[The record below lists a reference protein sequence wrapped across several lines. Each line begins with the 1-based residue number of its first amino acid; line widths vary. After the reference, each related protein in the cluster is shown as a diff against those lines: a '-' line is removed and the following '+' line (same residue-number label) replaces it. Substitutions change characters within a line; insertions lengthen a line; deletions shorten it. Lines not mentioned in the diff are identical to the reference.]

1 MVPVMLLAHLLGDY
15 ILQPDILVR
24 WKFRSILGV
33 IAHGGIVT
41 LTGLAFVL
49 LVAPEWWPYALLIGV
64 THTIIDVLRA
74 QLLRPKRTSWEL
86 IWLLLDQL
94 AHVGVILL
102 VVAITASP
110 TASELQ
116 LHGGRPIDTRFWIYS
131 VGFLILLHPAWVL
144 LRFTARAIWGA
155 TSIPA
160 LPNGE
165 KYGPMLE
172 RVLIATLIVAG
183 QFFLVPL
190 VVLARRVQ
198 SVYAQND
205 GLLLYIDF
213 PRHRAEALMSILLAM
228 FVGFLLLL
236 FRTGVL

>member
-1 MVPVMLLAHLLGDY
+1 MVPLMLLAHLLGDY
-15 ILQPDILVR
+15 MLQPDILVR
-24 WKFRSILGV
+24 WKYRSILGV

-41 LTGLAFVL
+41 LTGLVFVL
-49 LVAPEWWPYALLIGV
+49 LLAPEWWPYALLIGV

-94 AHVGVILL
+94 AHVGVIIL
-102 VVAITASP
+102 VASLSSGPTVAGLRLPSGQA
-110 TASELQ
+110 
-116 LHGGRPIDTRFWIYS
+116 IDARFWIYS
-131 VGFLILLHPAWVL
+131 LGFLILLHPAWVF
-144 LRFTARAIWGA
+144 LRFAARAIWGSN
-155 TSIPA
+155 SIPP

-172 RVLIATLIVAG
+172 RVLIAALIVAG
-183 QFFLVPL
+183 QFFLIPL
-190 VVLARRVQ
+190 VVLATRVQ
-198 SVYAQND
+198 NVYTQSD

-213 PRHRAEALMSILLAM
+213 PRHRAEAFMSILLAM
-228 FVGFLLLL
+228 VVGILLLL